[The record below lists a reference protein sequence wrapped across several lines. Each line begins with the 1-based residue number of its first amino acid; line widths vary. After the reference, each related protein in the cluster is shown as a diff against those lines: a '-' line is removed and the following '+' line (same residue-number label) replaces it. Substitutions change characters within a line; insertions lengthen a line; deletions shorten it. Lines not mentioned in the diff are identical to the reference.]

1 MAAMTTPE
9 TLLQR
14 LRKGRRFLLTSHSS
28 PDGDAIGSELALARV
43 LRSLGKSAWI
53 WNRDPVPPLYRAL
66 PGAERIHVGEQ
77 APNGFP
83 DDFDAVVVLE
93 CPDLGRTGF
102 PTEALAGL
110 PLLNIDHHLGN
121 QLYGQVNWVDSAAPA
136 VGEMVHRLAV
146 DLKTTIDA
154 ETATLLFLTV
164 SSDTGGFR
172 FSNANV
178 VAFEAAASLVRL
190 GASPERVSLWLYESQ
205 PLPAVRL
212 LGEMLDTLEVH
223 ATGRVATV
231 ELTLEMFARAGAE
244 PGDSEGLIDHARSI
258 AGVEAAALFKE
269 LADGRCKISLRS
281 RGQVDVERIARAHG
295 GGGHRNAA
303 GCVLGGPAAEAKGTI
318 VEALSRAVEGG
329 HA

>member
-53 WNRDPVPPLYRAL
+53 WNRDAVPPLYRHL

-102 PTEALAGL
+102 AADALAGL

-154 ETATLLFLTV
+154 DTATLLLLTV
-164 SSDTGGFR
+164 ASDTGGFR

-178 VAFEAAASLVRL
+178 VAFEAAAALVRL

-212 LGEMLDTLEVH
+212 LGEMLGTLGIH
-223 ATGRVATV
+223 AGGRVATV

-269 LADGRCKISLRS
+269 LSDGRQKVSLRS
-281 RGQVDVERIARAHG
+281 RGPVDVERIARAHQ

-303 GCVLGGPAAEAKGTI
+303 GCVLSGPAGEARQTI
-318 VEALSRAVEGG
+318 VEALSRAVEGV